1 MSQRMALHCKT
12 LNILSYFVE
21 ESCTGTFQIGGVMV
35 SVLGLSAVDH
45 GQTKDYKIS
54 ICRFSAKYA
63 ALSRKSK
70 DWLD

>member
-1 MSQRMALHCKT
+1 MAFHCKY
-12 LNILSYFVE
+12 LNISSYFLE

-54 ICRFSAKYA
+54 IC
-63 ALSRKSK
+63 
-70 DWLD
+70 